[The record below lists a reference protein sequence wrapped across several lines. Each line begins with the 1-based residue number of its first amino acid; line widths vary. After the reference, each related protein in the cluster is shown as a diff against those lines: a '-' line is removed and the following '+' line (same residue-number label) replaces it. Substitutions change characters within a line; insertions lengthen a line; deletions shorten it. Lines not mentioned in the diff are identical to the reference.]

1 MESLLAVIDNIFSQ
15 MKVYLDQIGEDRYQE
30 KLDIFSGSSIG
41 QHTRHIIEFFL
52 CLVNQLEA
60 KLINYDQR
68 ERKRDIEEDPAI
80 AVLMLESLSK
90 ILREVQAPEA
100 LQLVTCYGA
109 GGAEQTQVQTTF
121 ERELLYNIEHAVHH
135 LAMIK
140 IGLKAIAA
148 EMELPDD
155 FGIAQ
160 STLSYRKNLQTH

>member
-1 MESLLAVIDNIFSQ
+1 MESLLAVIDNIFFQ

-30 KLDIFSGSSIG
+30 KLEIFSGSSIG

-60 KLINYDQR
+60 KMINYDQR
-68 ERKRDIEEDPAI
+68 ERKRDIEEDPSS
-80 AVLMLESLSK
+80 AVQVLDSLSK
-90 ILREVQAPEA
+90 MLREVQAPET
-100 LQLVTCYGA
+100 LQLVTCYGV
-109 GGAEQTQVQTTF
+109 GVSEHTQVDTTL

-140 IGLKAIAA
+140 IGLKAIAS
-148 EMELPDD
+148 EMDLPSD